1 MAQGPLTTER
11 AVERRR
17 QLLTAAQELFAD
29 RDYDDVS
36 MDEIAEAAGVSH
48 GLLFQYF
55 GSKKGLYIAGID
67 NLLEEFRRRT
77 EPDPSVPPPE
87 QLRAGLRAYVD
98 WVAEHPQGFRS
109 LMGQGAAFAEVR
121 ETLERQRW
129 WGIENRLSAGL
140 GVDPSRPAVR
150 VGLRA
155 WQGYVQDATL
165 AWLDNRDLS
174 RDQLVELLAAAFVGI
189 VQAIASVDPRRC
201 RTRARGE
208 RPARRPGTPSAGSTY
223 VVTTEAGQVVA
234 PDVPVLARS

>member
-11 AVERRR
+11 AMERRR
-17 QLLTAAQELFAD
+17 QLLEAALELFGD
-29 RDYDDVS
+29 NDYDDVS

-67 NLLEEFRRRT
+67 DLLEEFRRRT
-77 EPDPSVPPPE
+77 EPDPSIPPAE

-121 ETLERQRW
+121 EKLERQRW

-150 VGLRA
+150 IGLRA

-165 AWLDNRDLS
+165 AWLDNQELGR
-174 RDQLVELLAAAFVGI
+174 VELVDMMSAAFMGI
-189 VQAIASVDPRRC
+189 VQAIAAVDPES
-201 RTRARGE
+201 T
-208 RPARRPGTPSAGSTY
+208 PNPG
-223 VVTTEAGQVVA
+223 
-234 PDVPVLARS
+234 